1 MRGAFAMVGL
11 KNKEGTGKL
20 GAAADHSLEFNAAAY
35 GALMGPIRG
44 PDGAQFRGLSKQS
57 APPQLK
63 TPSPNHLICF
73 TAKAG
78 TPFKMESNQ

>member
-1 MRGAFAMVGL
+1 MPGVFAMVGL

-35 GALMGPIRG
+35 GALMGPIRVL
-44 PDGAQFRGLSKQS
+44 DGAQFGALSKQT

-63 TPSPNHLICF
+63 TPPTNHLICI
-73 TAKAG
+73 TALAG